1 MVRQFAVF
9 LSVGLIN
16 TIAAL
21 AVILILSEILGVHYV
36 VANAVGYAFGL
47 ALGFVL
53 HRNVTF
59 KNQSDT
65 QKQRSELIKFL
76 VVFAVAYMIQLAALI
91 VLVRGLGL
99 PDQYAQVIAIG
110 IYAVV
115 NFIGNRVF
123 TFRGEGQKST

>member
-59 KNQSDT
+59 KSQSDT

-76 VVFAVAYMIQLAALI
+76 VVFAVAYMIQLVALI

>member
-21 AVILILSEILGVHYV
+21 AVILTLSEILGVHYV

-59 KNQSDT
+59 KNQSDA

>member
-21 AVILILSEILGVHYV
+21 AVILTLSEMLGVHYV

>member
-21 AVILILSEILGVHYV
+21 AVILTLSEILGVHYV

>member
-21 AVILILSEILGVHYV
+21 AVILTLSEILGVHYV

-59 KNQSDT
+59 KSQSDT

>member
-59 KNQSDT
+59 KSQSDT